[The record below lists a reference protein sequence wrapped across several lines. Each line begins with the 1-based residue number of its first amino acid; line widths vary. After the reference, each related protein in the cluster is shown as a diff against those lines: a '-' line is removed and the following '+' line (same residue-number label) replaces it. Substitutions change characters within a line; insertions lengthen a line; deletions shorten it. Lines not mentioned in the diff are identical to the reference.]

1 MVKGRFTV
9 SGEPGASR
17 LSELHDGQS
26 DLVAGYGCDESR
38 RGLYFIF
45 GVIVAS
51 IEP

>member
-9 SGEPGASR
+9 SGEPWASG
-17 LSELHDGQS
+17 LSELHD